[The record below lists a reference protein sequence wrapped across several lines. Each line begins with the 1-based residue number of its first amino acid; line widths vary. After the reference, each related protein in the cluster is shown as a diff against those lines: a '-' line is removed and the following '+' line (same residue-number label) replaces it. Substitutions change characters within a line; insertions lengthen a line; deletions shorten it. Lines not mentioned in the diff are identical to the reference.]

1 MVGATHNTAQV
12 YRDFAF
18 VREQPDEEKRVRL
31 VGRIVSRRAV
41 GKSGYLHL
49 QDEKDYIQVY
59 VNIANVGDAPYK
71 LYRGCEMGSIIAVTG
86 VVYRTPKLQVI
97 TVRADAFEVVH
108 HMENQDHVIYTRRE
122 LRPQKPIEV
131 VFQDNGTFNYI
142 ADDGAVWTRSVPS
155 GSETLWAQD
164 VVFDARIVAMRT
176 KSSPRLAEDELS
188 NQGPGEEESTCA
200 TQ

>member
-41 GKSGYLHL
+41 GKSGFLHL

-59 VNIANVGDAPYK
+59 VHRANVGVAPYK
-71 LYRGCEMGSIIAVTG
+71 LYRSCEMGSIIAVTG
-86 VVYRTPKLQVI
+86 VVYRTPKLHYI
-97 TVRADAFEVVH
+97 TIRADAFEVVH
-108 HMENQDHVIYTRRE
+108 HMENQDHVIYTRQE
-122 LRPQKPIEV
+122 LRPKKPTEV
-131 VFQDNGTFNYI
+131 VFQDDGTFKYI
-142 ADDGAVWTRSVPS
+142 AGDDAVWTRSVPS
-155 GSETLWAQD
+155 GNETLWAQD

-176 KSSPRLAEDELS
+176 KSSPRLAGDELS
-188 NQGPGEEESTCA
+188 NRVGIIENDG
-200 TQ
+200 